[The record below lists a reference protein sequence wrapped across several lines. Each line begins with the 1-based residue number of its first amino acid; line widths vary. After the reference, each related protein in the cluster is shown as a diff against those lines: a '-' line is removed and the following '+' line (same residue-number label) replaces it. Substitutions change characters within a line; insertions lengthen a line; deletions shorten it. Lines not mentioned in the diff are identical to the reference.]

1 MTDDDARSINAE
13 LFEDK
18 EPTGVDESKLVMDH
32 LDRCCVQ
39 RLLISVCELC
49 RLSES
54 SLSLSVRFI
63 ELFESAQYEEA
74 ALLAARSPR
83 GVLRNLDTMEMFKG
97 GKHLKAT
104 NNPECNSLC
113 RSQCYSGSLSI

>member
-1 MTDDDARSINAE
+1 MTDDDARSIDAE
-13 LFEDK
+13 LFEDE
-18 EPTGVDESKLVMDH
+18 EPTGVDESKLVTDH

-39 RLLISVCELC
+39 QQLLISLCELC

-54 SLSLSVRFI
+54 FLSLLPVRFI
-63 ELFESAQYEEA
+63 ELFDSAQYEEA

-97 GKHLKAT
+97 GKHTLTHTHTSVHLHKYYT
-104 NNPECNSLC
+104 
-113 RSQCYSGSLSI
+113 